1 MGKATPEEKR
11 MRENA
16 DIVENSRS
24 RGCKAGADLKE
35 GIDDVRYLTRE
46 DKGQGSEEG
55 PENPAK
61 GYNQY
66 TFLGVDMQVL
76 GLEIRAYAT

>member
-1 MGKATPEEKR
+1 

-16 DIVENSRS
+16 DIVENSCS

-35 GIDDVRYLTRE
+35 GIKDGRYRTRDDT
-46 DKGQGSEEG
+46 GQGSEEG

>member
-1 MGKATPEEKR
+1 

-24 RGCKAGADLKE
+24 RGCKARADLKE
-35 GIDDVRYLTRE
+35 SIDDVRYLTRE

-66 TFLGVDMQVL
+66 TFLGIDMQVL
-76 GLEIRAYAT
+76 GLEIRAYST